1 MTATRGMAGVD
12 APNDV
17 ATGHVS
23 TGNTRIAARP
33 ELPLP
38 WFVRRR
44 SFRAMRVL
52 LAEDDSQLRA
62 SIMRGLREASFA
74 VDPAGT
80 GSQALTLAMANE
92 YDAIILD
99 VLLPGKSGI
108 IVCRAIRERGNQV
121 PILMLTA
128 LDAVEHRIAGLD
140 SGADDYLTKPFD
152 FGELLARLR
161 ALTRRRGEVMDA
173 RIVVGDLVIDTL
185 RHSVSRDGREITL
198 TAKEF
203 AFLLHLA
210 RNAGRV
216 VTRAELMAHVWDDA
230 RNTYSNIIDVY
241 ASRLRRKIDEG
252 ENVAL
257 FTTLRGSGFVLEAPT
272 SLAPSAKTTDQSARR
287 RRAPRRG

>member
-1 MTATRGMAGVD
+1 M
-12 APNDV
+12 
-17 ATGHVS
+17 
-23 TGNTRIAARP
+23 RI
-33 ELPLP
+33 
-38 WFVRRR
+38 
-44 SFRAMRVL
+44 L

-80 GSQALTLAMANE
+80 GAQALSLAMANE

-108 IVCRAIRERGNQV
+108 IVCSAIRERGNQV

-161 ALTRRRGEVMDA
+161 ALTRRRGEVMA
-173 RIVVGDLVIDTL
+173 SRIVVGDLVIDTL
-185 RHSVSRDGREITL
+185 RHSVNRNGRDIAL

-216 VTRAELMAHVWDDA
+216 VSRAELMAHVWDDA

-241 ASRLRRKIDEG
+241 ASRLRHKIDDG

-257 FTTLRGSGFVLEAPT
+257 FTTMRGSGFVLEAPAT
-272 SLAPSAKTTDQSARR
+272 PAPSAVADQPARR